1 MSRRDD
7 GAWYV
12 VTVTPAPSSNAAQ
25 ATMVNIDF
33 HVSQILTAAGFQ
45 TVVTTDE
52 YRQKHHRPAS

>member
-1 MSRRDD
+1 
-7 GAWYV
+7 
-12 VTVTPAPSSNAAQ
+12 
-25 ATMVNIDF
+25 MVNIDF